1 MNTLR
6 ESVADYLAMRR
17 GLGFKLSEAGKGLL
31 DFVSFLEQRGATSIT
46 TSLALEWA
54 QQPSSAQPA
63 EWARRL
69 SMVRCFARYRSAIDP
84 QTEIPSPKL
93 LPYRPKR
100 ARPYLYTDQE
110 IEQLLAAAISLPPA
124 DGLRRWIY
132 HALLGLLAVAGL
144 RIREAI
150 GLKLEDVDLSEGI
163 LTVRGAKFGKSRLVP
178 LHASTRQVLA
188 NYKSRRD
195 DFLAGRSA
203 SYFFISQRGNHLD
216 TGDVH
221 RTFYLLSRQIGLR
234 DPDSS
239 SGPRLHDFRHRF
251 AVETLLR
258 WYRAGED
265 VERRLPVLSTYLGHV
280 NVSDTYWYLTAC
292 PELMGLAIKRLERRW
307 EEQS

>member
-6 ESVADYLAMRR
+6 EAVEDYLTMRR
-17 GLGFKLSEAGKGLL
+17 GLGFKLRRDGQRLL
-31 DFVSFLEQRGATSIT
+31 DFVSFLEERGAASIT
-46 TSLALEWA
+46 SALALEWA
-54 QQPSSAQPA
+54 QQPSSAQA
-63 EWARRL
+63 VTWAQRL
-69 SMVRCFARYRSAIDP
+69 SYVRGFARYRSATDP
-84 QTEIPSPKL
+84 QTEIPSSKL
-93 LPYRPKR
+93 LPYRPER

-110 IEQLLAAAISLPPA
+110 IEHLLNAALKLPPA
-124 DGLRRWIY
+124 DGLRRWVY
-132 HALLGLLAVAGL
+132 HALLGLLAVSGL
-144 RIREAI
+144 RISEAI
-150 GLKLEDVDLSEGI
+150 GLKLEDVDLSQSI
-163 LTVRGAKFGKSRLVP
+163 LTVRGAKLGKSRLVP

-188 NYKSRRD
+188 NYKLRRD

-221 RTFYLLSRQIGLR
+221 RTFYLLSRQVGLR

-280 NVSDTYWYLTAC
+280 HVSDTYWYLSAC
-292 PELMGLAIKRLERRW
+292 PELMGLDVKRLERRW
-307 EEQS
+307 EVQV

>member
-6 ESVADYLAMRR
+6 EAVEDYLTMRR
-17 GLGFKLSEAGKGLL
+17 GLGFKLRRDGQRLL
-31 DFVSFLEQRGATSIT
+31 DFVSFLEERGAASIT
-46 TSLALEWA
+46 SALALEWA
-54 QQPSSAQPA
+54 QQPSSAQA
-63 EWARRL
+63 VTWAQRL
-69 SMVRCFARYRSAIDP
+69 SYVRGFARYRSATDP
-84 QTEIPSPKL
+84 QTEIPSSKL
-93 LPYRPKR
+93 LPYRPER

-110 IEQLLAAAISLPPA
+110 IEHLLNAALKLPPA
-124 DGLRRWIY
+124 DGLRRWVY
-132 HALLGLLAVAGL
+132 HALLGLLAVSGL
-144 RIREAI
+144 RISEAI
-150 GLKLEDVDLSEGI
+150 GLKLEDVDLSQSI
-163 LTVRGAKFGKSRLVP
+163 LTVRGAKLGKSRLVP

-188 NYKSRRD
+188 NYKLRRD

-221 RTFYLLSRQIGLR
+221 RTFYLLSRQVGLR

-280 NVSDTYWYLTAC
+280 HVSDT
-292 PELMGLAIKRLERRW
+292 
-307 EEQS
+307 